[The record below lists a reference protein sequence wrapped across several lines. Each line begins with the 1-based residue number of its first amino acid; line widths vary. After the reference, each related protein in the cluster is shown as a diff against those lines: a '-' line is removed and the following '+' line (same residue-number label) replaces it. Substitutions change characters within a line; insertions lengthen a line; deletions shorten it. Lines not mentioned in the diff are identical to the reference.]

1 MGKMLETLKAGEG
14 RRALLA
20 ISKPADGAP
29 VQDCVADWEI
39 GAEVPFVE
47 VGGPGKKVEL
57 SPGLMK
63 HPALAAPQ
71 APHLAIEPAPVAAR
85 PNAVNLT
92 ETKPMTAVFEP
103 WPAAAPMPLGISP
116 EIIAY
121 HQPDHATSKEYAILL
136 DKMRGS
142 LAANVGG
149 VLLFVGLKPRVG
161 TSTVLLNLAVSAAM
175 TQNMRVVVVDA
186 EPGHTGLAKRLGQ
199 PESAGF
205 MEVMKGT
212 LALEQAIVTT
222 GIPALHLLPAG
233 LAVKMH
239 NPLTSEAMT
248 WLIAW
253 LRERYDLIFVD
264 GPTMEDDDVAVQAPH
279 ADAIY
284 LVLPHGDPTPLNK
297 GIAPTI
303 SRLGGR
309 LCGLIHTHFEI

>member
-14 RRALLA
+14 RRASLA
-20 ISKPADGAP
+20 FSKPADGAP
-29 VQDCVADWEI
+29 ELDCVVDWEI

-57 SPGLMK
+57 SPGLMM

-71 APHLAIEPAPVAAR
+71 APHRAVEPAPMAAK
-85 PNAVNLT
+85 PKTVNLT
-92 ETKPMTAVFEP
+92 ETKPMTAAFEP
-103 WPAAAPMPLGISP
+103 WPAAAQTQLGISP

-121 HQPDHATSKEYAILL
+121 HQPDHPTSKEYDLL
-136 DKMRGS
+136 LEKMRGG
-142 LAANVGG
+142 LAASGG
-149 VLLFVGLKPRVG
+149 VLLLIGLKPRVG

-175 TQNMRVVVVDA
+175 KQKVRVVVVDA
-186 EPGHTGLAKRLGQ
+186 KARHTGLAKRLGQ
-199 PESAGF
+199 GESAGL

-222 GIPALHLLPAG
+222 GIAALHLLPAG
-233 LAVKMH
+233 LAVKMQ

-264 GPTMEDDDVAVQAPH
+264 GPTMEDQDVAAQAPH

-284 LVLPHGDPTPLNK
+284 LVLPNGDPTPLNK
-297 GIAPTI
+297 GIAQTF

-309 LCGLIHTHFEI
+309 LCGLIHTHFEL